1 MKAAARSAT
10 KSLGTA
16 GNTKARK
23 AAKAAQLG
31 VPESQR
37 SLLKNI
43 KKYWPYYVMVL
54 PGVIYMIIFKYVPM
68 LGSVI
73 AFQDYSVYEG
83 ITGSKWVGFK
93 NFVNLFAYPDFMKIF
108 KNTLILGAYKIIF
121 VFPIPIFLAL
131 MMNEVRHEK
140 LKKAIQTAVYIP
152 YFLSWIIVAELV
164 FDFLGING
172 IFNQIRN
179 LFGQQS
185 ILVMQQSRY
194 FRIVYVIS
202 SIWKEAGWG
211 TVVYIAAISGIDQS
225 LYEAAQ
231 IDGASR
237 WQRMTKITL
246 PLLVPTII
254 TLLLLNIGSF
264 MDLGFEHVFSLLTP
278 MTYSTGD
285 IFDTYVYRVGILQ
298 AQYSPTTAVGLF
310 QSTIGLIMVV
320 VFNKISSKVSED
332 GGLW

>member
-1 MKAAARSAT
+1 MKADKNARLSA
-10 KSLGTA
+10 LPA
-16 GNTKARK
+16 
-23 AAKAAQLG
+23 
-31 VPESQR
+31 SQR
-37 SLLKNI
+37 SLGANFR
-43 KKYWPYYVMVL
+43 KYWPYYVMVL
-54 PGVIYMIIFKYVPM
+54 PGVVYMIVFKYIPM

-83 ITGSKWVGFK
+83 ILGSKWVGLK
-93 NFVNLFAYPDFMKIF
+93 NFIQLFTYADFKKIF
-108 KNTLILGAYKIIF
+108 VNTLVLGAYKIIF
-121 VFPIPIFLAL
+121 VFPIPIALAL
-131 MMNEVRHEK
+131 MMNEVRREK
-140 LKKAIQTAVYIP
+140 LKKSIQTAVYIP

-164 FDFLGING
+164 FDFFGANG
-172 IFNQIRN
+172 IFNQIR
-179 LFGQQS
+179 GMMGMQP
-185 ILVMQQSRY
+185 ILIMQQSKY
-194 FRIVYVIS
+194 FRLVYVIS

-237 WQRMTKITL
+237 WQRMTKITF
-246 PLLVPTII
+246 PLLIPTIV

-264 MDLGFEHVFSLLTP
+264 MDLGFEHVFSLLTA

-298 AQYSPTTAVGLF
+298 AQYSITTAVGLF
-310 QSTIGLIMVV
+310 QSVIGLVLV
-320 VFNKISSKVSED
+320 VFFNNLSRKISED

>member
-10 KSLGTA
+10 KSLETA

-140 LKKAIQTAVYIP
+140 LNKAIQTAVYIP

>member
-1 MKAAARSAT
+1 
-10 KSLGTA
+10 
-16 GNTKARK
+16 
-23 AAKAAQLG
+23 
-31 VPESQR
+31 
-37 SLLKNI
+37 
-43 KKYWPYYVMVL
+43 
-54 PGVIYMIIFKYVPM
+54 
-68 LGSVI
+68 
-73 AFQDYSVYEG
+73 
-83 ITGSKWVGFK
+83 
-93 NFVNLFAYPDFMKIF
+93 MKIF

-237 WQRMTKITL
+237 WQRMTR
-246 PLLVPTII
+246 
-254 TLLLLNIGSF
+254 
-264 MDLGFEHVFSLLTP
+264 SLC
-278 MTYSTGD
+278 
-285 IFDTYVYRVGILQ
+285 RC
-298 AQYSPTTAVGLF
+298 
-310 QSTIGLIMVV
+310 
-320 VFNKISSKVSED
+320 
-332 GGLW
+332 